1 MAGVEDGVELKD
13 IKKIEEVN
21 DQPLPKKDDDDVIVE
36 VSNPEVAEADPKD
49 TDKFLPR
56 ETKNGTKA
64 QPEAQ
69 RESLVLRVENKVAE
83 FKQTH
88 DIRTIRLV
96 IALFLVFLVL
106 MTLVAIVVAL
116 KVTATHKFDIH
127 CQFNSTTNLTS
138 CVSSPS
144 KLQ

>member
-1 MAGVEDGVELKD
+1 MVHFDGNSRGIVATDGEDGMEKINLKV
-13 IKKIEEVN
+13 ISVKN
-21 DQPLPKKDDDDVIVE
+21 TGSGDVT
-36 VSNPEVAEADPKD
+36 SD
-49 TDKFLPR
+49 
-56 ETKNGTKA
+56 
-64 QPEAQ
+64 AQ